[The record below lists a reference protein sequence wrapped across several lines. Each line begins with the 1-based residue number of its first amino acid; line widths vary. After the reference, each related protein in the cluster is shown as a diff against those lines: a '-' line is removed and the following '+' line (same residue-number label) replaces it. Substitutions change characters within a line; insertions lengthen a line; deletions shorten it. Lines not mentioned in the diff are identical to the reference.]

1 VALPTKGEDD
11 AKDGVETLLCWFC
24 VMTVELVV
32 ETVDVA
38 EGIDTLPTVLLVA
51 EGIDTLPTVL
61 LVAVVMATVLLEA
74 LLLEAVPL
82 EAGVTVFS

>member
-1 VALPTKGEDD
+1 MALPTEGEDD
-11 AKDGVETLLCWFC
+11 AKDGVVTLLYWFC

-51 EGIDTLPTVL
+51 
-61 LVAVVMATVLLEA
+61 VVIATVLLEA
-74 LLLEAVPL
+74 VLLEAVLLEAVLLEAVPL